1 MDRKRE
7 IADRVIARWKE
18 RGFVLDADPH
28 YMRLVELWIE
38 GEIGGPE
45 MRQRYAQL
53 LRHRADE
60 GAGRV
65 VAPTQQPTS
74 IAFELAAGLDGSDEG
89 SQRMYGEP
97 SPRSGPPLESD

>member
-1 MDRKRE
+1 MGRKRE

-28 YMRLVELWIE
+28 YMGLVELWIE
-38 GEIGGPE
+38 GEIGGEE

-60 GAGRV
+60 RAGRV
-65 VAPTQQPTS
+65 VAPTQEFS
-74 IAFELAAGLDGSDEG
+74 SNGLEVVAELDGPDEG
-89 SQRMYGEP
+89 SQQV
-97 SPRSGPPLESD
+97 

>member
-18 RGFVLDADPH
+18 RGFVLDAYPH

-53 LRHRADE
+53 LRDRADE
-60 GAGRV
+60 RAGR
-65 VAPTQQPTS
+65 AEPAALPT
-74 IAFELAAGLDGSDEG
+74 GLDPVGVWRSDEG
-89 SQRMYGEP
+89 LQQVDAEP
-97 SPRSGPPLESD
+97 PAGAEEFLETD

>member
-38 GEIGGPE
+38 GEIDGPE

-53 LRHRADE
+53 LRDRAAE
-60 GAGRV
+60 RAVR
-65 VAPTQQPTS
+65 AEP
-74 IAFELAAGLDGSDEG
+74 AALPIGIDPVRLCRSDEG
-89 SQRMYGEP
+89 LQQVDAESQAGAEEI
-97 SPRSGPPLESD
+97 LETD